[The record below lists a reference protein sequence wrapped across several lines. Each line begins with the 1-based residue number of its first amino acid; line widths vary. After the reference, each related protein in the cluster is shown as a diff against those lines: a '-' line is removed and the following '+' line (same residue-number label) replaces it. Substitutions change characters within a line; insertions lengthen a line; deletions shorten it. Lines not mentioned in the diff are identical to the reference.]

1 MLRQAWMEAHLS
13 LRHTSTSMVVEL
25 SFHELSCPFTCMDVK
40 GGTSS
45 MHGLVGK
52 HAIRLCAISMR
63 PPQQTEASALAV
75 DRRCLSAHMVGL
87 VVVAPPVA

>member
-1 MLRQAWMEAHLS
+1 
-13 LRHTSTSMVVEL
+13 
-25 SFHELSCPFTCMDVK
+25 
-40 GGTSS
+40 

-52 HAIRLCAISMR
+52 HAIRLCAISRR

-87 VVVAPPVA
+87 GRCAARCLSWDRFRV